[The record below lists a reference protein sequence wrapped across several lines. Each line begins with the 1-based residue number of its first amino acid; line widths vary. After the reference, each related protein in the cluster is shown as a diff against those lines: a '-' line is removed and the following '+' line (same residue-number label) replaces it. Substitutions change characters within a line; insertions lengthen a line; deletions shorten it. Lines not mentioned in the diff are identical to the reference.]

1 MVVCNRGLGGGGG
14 LGEGRGDVMSG
25 FGEGSKWEGAG
36 PSTSSSELPLNFSMG
51 NGIGE
56 GEICIIPGLPNDL
69 ACLCLACL
77 PLWQHSTLKAVCK
90 AWNGVFSGKAL
101 FEIRKR
107 WNKCEEIMCLFRD
120 DPSITQGELFD
131 PRSQL
136 WSLLPPMPSEPFTY
150 GLTNFECVSLGNSL
164 LVIGGSLYDARSFPM
179 DRPLPSSAVY
189 RYDPITS
196 RWDRLTGMRTPRGSF
211 ACGVWEDAVFVAGG
225 GSRHAQFAAGGSRLS
240 SVERYDLLHDR
251 WSPLQSLQNI
261 RAGCVGFVLAD
272 EFWVIGGYG
281 GSRTIAGILP
291 VDEYY
296 SDGEIMDLKT
306 GEWRVL
312 KPMWEEGERRR
323 LGKVAVLSGSKG
335 EPDNVFMLDGSAIY
349 RFCNLI
355 LFFTFATYLYEIRIL
370 PQHARCE
377 LHT

>member
-1 MVVCNRGLGGGGG
+1 MGSCAHGSFEEFSVGMVMLGLSEGGGSEGASSSTEMPNKLYIEDGLG
-14 LGEGRGDVMSG
+14 DD
-25 FGEGSKWEGAG
+25 
-36 PSTSSSELPLNFSMG
+36 
-51 NGIGE
+51 
-56 GEICIIPGLPNDL
+56 EICIIPGLPNDL

-77 PLWQHSTLKAVCK
+77 PLWQHSSLKSVCK
-90 AWNGVFSGKAL
+90 AWNVVFSGKAL
-101 FEIRKR
+101 FEVRKR
-107 WNKCEEIMCLFRD
+107 WEKCEEIMCLFRD

-136 WSLLPPMPSEPFTY
+136 WSLLPPMPSETFTY

-189 RYDPITS
+189 RYDPLNS
-196 RWDRLTGMRTPRGSF
+196 RWDRLSDMRTPRGSF

-240 SVERYDLLHDR
+240 SVERYGLADDR
-251 WSPLQSLQNI
+251 WSALENLQNI
-261 RAGCVGFVLAD
+261 RAGCVGFVLGD
-272 EFWVIGGYG
+272 EFWVMGGYG

-296 SDGEIMDLKT
+296 ADGEIMDLKT
-306 GEWRVL
+306 GAWRIL

-323 LGKVAVLSGSKG
+323 LGKVAVLSNSKD
-335 EPDNVFMLDGSAIY
+335 EPDSVFMLDGSAIFRY
-349 RFCNLI
+349 YTVFSFFHISKVAEIFKNLASNSN
-355 LFFTFATYLYEIRIL
+355 LNPLLRQL
-370 PQHARCE
+370 
-377 LHT
+377 